1 MTKSVLLIEDEPNI
15 IEAIRFLL
23 ERAGFTVAEHSDGAT
38 AFDKINALKPDLV
51 VLDLM
56 LPGKSGLQI
65 LEEIRAATPTV
76 NLPVLMLTAKGQRR
90 DREAAENAGVSK
102 FITKPFS
109 NDDIVASV
117 KSLLAI

>member
-15 IEAIRFLL
+15 VEAIRFLL
-23 ERAGFTVAEHSDGAT
+23 EREGFNVSEHSDGET
-38 AFDKINALKPDLV
+38 AIGKINLLKPDLV

-65 LEEIRAATPTV
+65 LEEIRATRRNAK
-76 NLPVLMLTAKGQRR
+76 LPVLMLTAKGQRR

-117 KSLLAI
+117 KALLTL

>member
-15 IEAIRFLL
+15 VEAIRFLL
-23 ERAGFTVAEHSDGAT
+23 EREGFIVSEHSDGET
-38 AFDKINALKPDLV
+38 AIEKINLLKPHLI

-65 LEEIRAATPTV
+65 LEEIRATPR
-76 NLPVLMLTAKGQRR
+76 NAKLPVLMLTAKGQRR

-117 KSLLAI
+117 KALLMI